1 MRKQAG
7 FTLIELV
14 MVILLIGILAAV
26 ALPQFVDL
34 ESEARGASVSGVA
47 GSLSSAAAINYAA
60 RKANAAKGVAVT
72 NCTDV
77 ANALMGGL
85 PTGWTITSK
94 AVASDASTS
103 CTLNDDQTPANTGT
117 FTALGISP

>member
-14 MVILLIGILAAV
+14 MVILLIGVLAAV
-26 ALPQFVDL
+26 ALPQFIDL

-60 RKANAAKGVAVT
+60 RKANSAKGVAVA
-72 NCTDV
+72 NCSDV

-85 PTGWTITSK
+85 PAGWSITSK
-94 AVASDASTS
+94 AVANNSSTS
-103 CTLNDDQTPANTGT
+103 CTLNDDQTPANTAS

>member
-14 MVILLIGILAAV
+14 MVILLIGVLAAV
-26 ALPQFVDL
+26 ALPKFVDL
-34 ESEARGASVSGVA
+34 ESSARGASVSGIA
-47 GSLSSAAAINYAA
+47 GSLSSAAAINYAS
-60 RKANAAKGVAVT
+60 RKASASNGVAVT

-85 PTGWTITSK
+85 PSGFTITSQ
-94 AVASDASTS
+94 AVANDASVS
-103 CTLNDDQTPANTGT
+103 CTLSDNQTPANTAT
-117 FTALGISP
+117 FTALGIN